1 MATSLTL
8 SAHNFPII
16 DHRLTVDGCACA
28 AKRGRQSGRDCVNA
42 FVLARLREPSSFA
55 LLGWL
60 DVRQKKS
67 SNTQF
72 RFGFRL
78 NVTLIWINGSAKSAE
93 GLGNAIFNGSLGRA
107 CWPRPRWQVGIS
119 DSSSRGR
126 IKPTMAGNLLWAF
139 RSLSNYASID
149 STSQL
154 SWQTIPLRGARTQSN
169 WSDSS
174 EIDART
180 TWRMVDE
187 AAVRIWARLPISGH
201 KLWAIV

>member
-42 FVLARLREPSSFA
+42 PLSWPGCVSHLH
-55 LLGWL
+55 LLTW
-60 DVRQKKS
+60 RATKKS

-126 IKPTMAGNLLWAF
+126 IKPTMAGNLLWVF

>member
-1 MATSLTL
+1 MAVRVPQSVGGKAAEIALMPL
-8 SAHNFPII
+8 CLGQVAWAIFICVI
-16 DHRLTVDGCACA
+16 RLTWRAT
-28 AKRGRQSGRDCVNA
+28 
-42 FVLARLREPSSFA
+42 
-55 LLGWL
+55 
-60 DVRQKKS
+60 KKS

-180 TWRMVDE
+180 TWRRMVDE